1 MTEPFETRLQALAKE
16 FKYPTTPPVAN
27 AVMARLRVSSPRPR
41 NRQFAWA
48 MVAVII
54 LLAGLMFVPP
64 VRAAVL
70 EFIQVG
76 IVRIFPAPVEKSAP
90 AIQAP
95 PTATPASTP
104 ESSLPFLETLLGE
117 TTLEEAQSIVD
128 FPIPLPAYPSD
139 LGAPDRVYLQNANG
153 WMLILVWLDPQS
165 SHVEMSLHIIES
177 GSWAIEKY
185 QPAAIEETTVHGQR
199 AVWTS
204 GPYPL
209 LLSNGNIDLTRM
221 VDGHVLIW
229 EENGITYRLETNLT
243 MEEAVR
249 VAESLETPLTP

>member
-48 MVAVII
+48 VFAIII

-76 IVRIFPAPVEKSAP
+76 IVRIFPAPVEESTP

-95 PTATPASTP
+95 LTATPASTP

-128 FPIPLPAYPSD
+128 FPIPLPTYPPD
-139 LGAPDRVYLQNANG
+139 LGAPDRVYLQDANG

-165 SHVEMSLHIIES
+165 SHVEMSLHIIEA

-185 QPAAIEETTVHGQR
+185 QPAAIEETIIHGQR

-221 VDGHVLIW
+221 IDGHVLIW

-249 VAESLETPLTP
+249 IAESLETPLTP